1 MEKGVEFVRC
11 LKLFSFQRA
20 HMYVTNEHLGAKEKS
35 VKDSAFHKSRSKM
48 L

>member
-1 MEKGVEFVRC
+1 MEFVRC
-11 LKLFSFQRA
+11 LKLFSFQHV

-35 VKDSAFHKSRSKM
+35 VKDSAFHRYHSKM